1 MQTNSRKLKR
11 AATKRLAAMTLVEVL
26 IAMAI
31 SGLAMGAIVGGYYFA
46 SVSAEKSSLLLAAS
60 AKAME
65 RLEEVR
71 AAKWDTSA
79 YPPIDQL
86 VATNF
91 PDKTVMLDLSGYGT
105 GVTYATNRVQIS
117 QISTNPV
124 LKRIH
129 VDCIWAFKSSRLF
142 TNSIETYR
150 APDQ

>member
-1 MQTNSRKLKR
+1 MQINSRKLKLTSR
-11 AATKRLAAMTLVEVL
+11 KGQAAMTLVEVL

-31 SGLAMGAIVGGYYFA
+31 SGLAMSAIVGGYYFA
-46 SVSAEKSSLLLAAS
+46 NVSAEKSSLLLAGT

-71 AAKWDTSA
+71 AAKWDVSA

-86 VATNF
+86 AATNF
-91 PDKTVMLDLSGYGT
+91 PDKIVILDLSGYGG

-117 QISTNPV
+117 QISANPA

-129 VDCIWAFKSSRLF
+129 VDCVWPFKGSRLI